1 MLGSRLFTN
10 FPSSNAEIA
19 GLQPA
24 IFGTLWII
32 GVCAVF
38 IVPIGVATAVY
49 LEEYADN
56 SKWWN
61 RLIEVNIQNLA
72 AVPSIVY
79 GILGLAFLVRG
90 PLNLGRVVLAG
101 GMTLGL
107 LVLPVVII
115 AGREAIRA
123 VPPSIREGSM
133 ALGATK
139 WQTIWKQVLPAS
151 IPGVATGVIL
161 ALSRAIGETAP
172 LIVVGAATF
181 ITFNPSGIVGDG
193 AGFSALPIQIFSWI
207 SQPQD
212 DFRQLA
218 AAGIVL
224 LLGLADLH
232 ERRGDLPAQ
241 PIREQVVMTDSEPME
256 PEPMSETTEYRI
268 DAGRGQPGDGRR
280 RAERPAVVGGVER
293 PRRRPVDGRRLR
305 ARRASASCTAAS
317 RPSRTSRSISTRT
330 RSPRSSGRPAAA
342 SRRSCAA

>member
-1 MLGSRLFTN
+1 MSAPALSLRAKSGSARVKEVVFRFAMLLCLGLSGLVLVTLIIDVLIDALPVLGSRLFTN
-10 FPSSNAEIA
+10 FPSSNSEIA

-38 IVPIGVATAVY
+38 IVPVGVATAIY

-61 RLIEVNIQNLA
+61 RMIEVNIQNLA

-90 PLNLGRVVLAG
+90 PLSLGRVVLAG
-101 GMTLGL
+101 GLTLGL

-115 AGREAIRA
+115 SGREAIRA
-123 VPPSIREGSM
+123 VPPSIKEGSM

-139 WQTIWKQVLPAS
+139 WQTVWKQVLPAS
-151 IPGVATGVIL
+151 IPGIATGVIL

-181 ITFNPSGIVGDG
+181 ITFNPSGVVGGG

-212 DFRQLA
+212 EFRQLA
-218 AAGIVL
+218 AAGIVM
-224 LLGLADLH
+224 LLGVLCVMNGLA
-232 ERRGDLPAQ
+232 
-241 PIREQVVMTDSEPME
+241 I
-256 PEPMSETTEYRI
+256 Y
-268 DAGRGQPGDGRR
+268 
-280 RAERPAVVGGVER
+280 
-293 PRRRPVDGRRLR
+293 LR
-305 ARRASASCTAAS
+305 NKYENKW
-317 RPSRTSRSISTRT
+317 
-330 RSPRSSGRPAAA
+330 
-342 SRRSCAA
+342 